1 MSTGKLSVGGAA
13 VVLWVALLGVF
24 APSALAAAPEAP
36 GPVTVQSPVGA
47 TKALLHG
54 VLSPASEGHPGA
66 YAFLYKKGSA
76 SCEGESKA
84 PESPGLMLG
93 FEAEEVSQEL
103 TGLEPGTKYTVCLRA
118 ETKGGATVGPAVTFT
133 TARAL
138 EAPTT
143 TSPAGDVT
151 ATTAT
156 LLGALNPGA
165 VAEAGESYEFRY
177 RASGTE
183 CEGEGEAATSRAAA
197 TGAKGEEVEAK
208 LTELQPNRQYTFCL
222 LAVNAD
228 EEIAVGA
235 PVTFKTFSA
244 PISIAE
250 ETFSEVRAHSA
261 TVSAQIDLGNESG
274 SYLFQYG
281 TPAEFQGGTERAT
294 AETQVSAV
302 EGSVSATEQLAGL
315 EPASEYEFQIVVTNA
330 SSETMTGGLETFDT
344 MAAETAGLPDGR
356 VYEMVTPP
364 DNQDADVYVPYAPD
378 TGSLSQ
384 GIETFWPFQAATD
397 GDSVTYVAAPTF
409 AGYGEGGK
417 GLGNQYLARRSPSG
431 EWQQTVLQPPGR
443 RKTAYQAF
451 SSDLT
456 TGVLD
461 SGSFG
466 EPNTPPLTS
475 NAPALGYSVL
485 YTRDDFMEV
494 GIEEDLYQPLFT
506 NSVAFNLSNEAFGI
520 PGQVGFQGKRGQRPA
535 FAGATSGFNE
545 MFFEANDDLTS
556 PGDPPRPALDAR
568 IKAEPH
574 SEDDYLYDSV
584 GEHDILVDVLPDGEV
599 AGNATFGA
607 VPLGVREY
615 NTPNFSGVVAPGG
628 HWVYWTDLAAGPEE
642 NRVFV
647 RENPGAPESPR
658 DGHGECTI
666 ATDACTV
673 AVSTGPARYWTS
685 AGEGRYVFYQESGQL
700 LRYDALSKAS
710 EPWTQVS
717 AGVLGL
723 LGAGSDGGSV
733 YVVATGVLAGSG
745 VSSQGVPPVAGEPNL
760 YLLRHG
766 SLPMFI
772 ATLTDDDGGGAEPM
786 KSASVGNSGI
796 AGGEFGDWQAG
807 LGNRTDAV
815 TADGLSA
822 VFMSARSLPVVGF
835 PHGYPNDGYEEIYS
849 YQADSNELF
858 CISCSATGEPSDA
871 GSYLPVSWSAVHLP
885 EWVADEGNRVFFDS
899 NVPLLSQDTNGR
911 QDVYEWERAGTGSC
925 SAGAH
930 LNGGCIYLLSG
941 GASEADSWFVAAS
954 ESGDDVFIVTRAQLT
969 KTDRNDAFD
978 LYDARV
984 GGVEPLPEPAC
995 TGAGCQGVPAPPPTF
1010 ATPPSNTYAGI
1021 GNFPPPTPSKPTVK
1035 ARKKSAKCK
1044 RGLVRKHDRCFKAKA
1059 KKRKTRKSNRRVK

>member
-151 ATTAT
+151 AITAT

-183 CEGEGEAATSRAAA
+183 CEGEGEIATSREAA

-208 LTELQPNRQYTFCL
+208 LTELQPNTQYTFCL
-222 LAVNAD
+222 LAVNAA
-228 EEIAVGA
+228 EETSVGA
-235 PVTFKTFSA
+235 PVTFKTSTA
-244 PISIAE
+244 PIAIAD

-261 TVSAQIDLGNESG
+261 NVSAQIDLGNESG

-302 EGSVSATEQLAGL
+302 EGSVNATEQLAGL

-330 SSETMTGGLETFDT
+330 SGETTPGAPEAFDT
-344 MAAETAGLPDGR
+344 MAAEAAGLPDGR

-364 DNQDADVYVPYAPD
+364 DNQDADVYVPLALPSGP
-378 TGSLSQ
+378 TLSQ

-397 GDSVTYVAAPTF
+397 GDGVTYVAAPTS

-417 GLGNQYLARRSPSG
+417 GLGNQYLARRSPG
-431 EWQQTVLQPPGR
+431 GGWQQTVLQPPGR

-456 TGVLD
+456 TGVLN

-485 YTRDDFMEV
+485 YTRDDFTETSV
-494 GIEEDLYQPLFT
+494 EEDLYRPLYT
-506 NSVAFNLSNEAFGI
+506 NSVAFNLDDAAFETSRY
-520 PGQVGFQGKRGQRPA
+520 VNFEGKASQRPA
-535 FAGATSGFNE
+535 FAGATSGFGE
-545 MFFEANDDLTS
+545 LFFEANDDLTS
-556 PGDPPRPALDAR
+556 PGDPLRPALDAR
-568 IKAEPH
+568 IKAEPNGE
-574 SEDDYLYDSV
+574 SDYLYDSV
-584 GEHDILVDVLPDGEV
+584 DERDVLVGVLPDGEV

-607 VPLGVREY
+607 VPLGTGEQ
-615 NTPNFSGVVAPGG
+615 NTPDFSGVVSSDGR
-628 HWVYWTDLAAGPEE
+628 WVYWTDLAAGPEE

-658 DGHGECTI
+658 DGHGNCTV
-666 ATDACTV
+666 AADACTV
-673 AVSTGPARYWTS
+673 AVSAGPARYWTS
-685 AGEGRYVFYQESGQL
+685 AGEGRYVFYEESGQL
-700 LRYDALSKAS
+700 LRYDALSKMS
-710 EPWTQVS
+710 EPWTPAS

-723 LGAGSDGGSV
+723 LGAGGDGSSAYLVG
-733 YVVATGVLAGSG
+733 TGVLAGSS
-745 VSSQGVPPVAGEPNL
+745 VSSQGVPPAAGEPNL
-760 YLLRHG
+760 YLLRYG
-766 SLPMFI
+766 SPPVFI
-772 ATLTDDDGGGAEPM
+772 ATLNYYDGGEVQPM
-786 KSASVGNSGI
+786 RSSNTGVQ
-796 AGGEFGDWQAG
+796 GGEFGDWQAG

-822 VFMSARSLPVVGF
+822 VFMSNRSLPVVGF
-835 PHGYPNDGYEEIYS
+835 PHGYTNDGAEEVYS
-849 YQADSNELF
+849 YQADTNELF
-858 CISCSATGEPSDA
+858 CISCSATGEPGGA

-899 NVPLLSQDTNGR
+899 FASLVSQDTNGR

-954 ESGDDVFIVTRAQLT
+954 ESGNDVFIVTRAQLT

-1010 ATPPSNTYAGI
+1010 ATPPSNTYAGV

-1035 ARKKSAKCK
+1035 VTKKSAKCK
-1044 RGLVRKHDRCFKAKA
+1044 RGFVRKHDRCVKAKA
-1059 KKRKTRKSNRRVK
+1059 KKRKTRQSNRRVK